1 MPPPSTNASGGSAT
15 ECNVRVAVRVR
26 PLGAASAKER
36 GVPAWR
42 VDAAGGA
49 ISCVAPQGGNK
60 ATNPKEW
67 RFEKVFGPDMSTGDL
82 YSEYAQTLAAD
93 AVGGYNACI
102 FAYGQTSSGKTHT
115 MRGTEEEPG
124 VGPRAI
130 ADVIGAAA
138 ADDEREYLFR
148 CSYVEVYKARTRQT
162 CPIASRLPPK
172 PKRNRES

>member
-1 MPPPSTNASGGSAT
+1 MFDTPAGQAA
-15 ECNVRVAVRVR
+15 VFDRVGL
-26 PLGAASAKER
+26 PLVTDLLQGKNGLLFTY
-36 GVPAWR
+36 GV
-42 VDAAGGA
+42 
-49 ISCVAPQGGNK
+49 
-60 ATNPKEW
+60 
-67 RFEKVFGPDMSTGDL
+67 TG
-82 YSEYAQTLAAD
+82 
-93 AVGGYNACI
+93 
-102 FAYGQTSSGKTHT
+102 SGKTHT